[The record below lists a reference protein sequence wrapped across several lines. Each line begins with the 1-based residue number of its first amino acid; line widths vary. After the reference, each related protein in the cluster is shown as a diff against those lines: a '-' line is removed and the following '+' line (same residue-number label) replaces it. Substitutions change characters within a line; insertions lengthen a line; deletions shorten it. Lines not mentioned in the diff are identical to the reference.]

1 MLWMTVPRRTTRSA
15 SFSPA
20 TPSQSLTGFVEWR
33 WSPEPTSLVTTTW
46 SAPRSTTGA
55 VINARGVASDPL
67 QASRGLESETDRGPY
82 TEVRREHQKSRA
94 QGRDNVASVNDPM
107 KAWQDMIEQ
116 FQKAAFGSHAPD
128 LWQMMFAPMQQQLDL
143 IQKALEAQAE
153 FHREL
158 TEQAFAP
165 MRQVFEGLKQA
176 ANTTRAAGEALKEAG
191 NLLTQQATAMDQALS
206 FSGPFF
212 DVTAPM
218 SEGSTKGEER

>member
-1 MLWMTVPRRTTRSA
+1 M
-15 SFSPA
+15 
-20 TPSQSLTGFVEWR
+20 
-33 WSPEPTSLVTTTW
+33 
-46 SAPRSTTGA
+46 
-55 VINARGVASDPL
+55 
-67 QASRGLESETDRGPY
+67 
-82 TEVRREHQKSRA
+82 
-94 QGRDNVASVNDPM
+94 ASVNDPM

-116 FQKAAFGSHAPD
+116 FQKAALGSHAPEP
-128 LWQMMFAPMQQQLDL
+128 WQMMFAPMQQQLDL

-206 FSGPFF
+206 FSGPFL
-212 DVTAPM
+212 DLTAPM
-218 SEGSTKGEER
+218 SEGSAKGEER